1 MAVRPG
7 RGAVLAVAFPL
18 LAVVLVGPAGSAAA
32 GASSAPATSSS
43 ATPSPSS
50 SKKAGDPRD
59 GSKEAEDSQ
68 DGSKSAGDPRGDD
81 AKDGSDGSGGSGAS
95 GDDGDQQPTA
105 EEVAA
110 AQARARAALEVA
122 RSQSAVDDAQAALDT
137 ASAAASLALEQYSGA
152 LVASRTAQL
161 EADRQDQLLLQAQL
175 TLAAQ
180 KAVIG
185 RWAREAYGD
194 DTLGSNPALV
204 TILEGGTTDDLSRA
218 TMYLRHVG
226 NSKGRAVEEY
236 TQALRDQAAAA
247 SAAEAAQAAAQDAAN
262 AAKAA
267 KDTSDAAVA
276 AQRDALAVAEARLA
290 TAQDAAAAADLR
302 ASNLAAARAMARSR
316 SAGTNQVTGDVG
328 DCRGA
333 DTSVYANGEI
343 PISALCPLWGTAG
356 QYLRADAA
364 YAFNRLSQAYAQD
377 FGEPIC
383 VTDSY
388 RDYETQVRLRRE
400 KPTLAAVP
408 GTSNHGW
415 GTATDL
421 CGGIQDFGTPTH
433 RWMLR
438 HATEYGWFHP
448 AWAEPSGSKPEP
460 WHWEYAG

>member
-7 RGAVLAVAFPL
+7 RGAALAAALPL
-18 LAVVLVGPAGSAAA
+18 LALVLVGPAGTAAA
-32 GASSAPATSSS
+32 GTAKAPSASPSAS
-43 ATPSPSS
+43 PSPSPS
-50 SKKAGDPRD
+50 T
-59 GSKEAEDSQ
+59 
-68 DGSKSAGDPRGDD
+68 
-81 AKDGSDGSGGSGAS
+81 GSGAGGS
-95 GDDGDQQPTA
+95 TADADEQQPTA
-105 EEVAA
+105 EEVEA

-152 LVASRTAQL
+152 LLAARTAQL

-194 DTLGSNPALV
+194 DTLGTNPALV

-226 NSKGRAVEEY
+226 NSKGRAVEDY
-236 TQALRDQAAAA
+236 TRALRDQAAAA

-267 KDTSDAAVA
+267 KDDADSAVA
-276 AQRDALAVAEARLA
+276 AQRDALAAAEARLA
-290 TAQDAAAAADLR
+290 GAQDEAAAADLR
-302 ASNLAAARAMARSR
+302 ATNLAAARAMARSR
-316 SAGTNQVTGDVG
+316 SAGSNRVTGEVG

-333 DTSVYANGEI
+333 DTSVYANGQI

-356 QYLRADAA
+356 HYLRADAA

-415 GTATDL
+415 GAATDL
-421 CGGIQDFGTPTH
+421 CGGIQDFGTTTH
-433 RWMLR
+433 LWMLR